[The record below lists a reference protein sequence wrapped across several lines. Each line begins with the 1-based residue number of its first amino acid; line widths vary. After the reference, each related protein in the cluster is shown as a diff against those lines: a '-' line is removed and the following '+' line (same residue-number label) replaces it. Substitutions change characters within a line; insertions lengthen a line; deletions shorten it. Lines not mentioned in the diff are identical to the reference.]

1 MEQIEENL
9 LEAKKEVLDTK
20 KTLQTVVT
28 LLGDQVPKSPK
39 FDPNDA
45 STFPAYK

>member
-1 MEQIEENL
+1 MPRRTQ

-20 KTLQTVVT
+20 KTLTNVIT
-28 LLGDQVPKSPK
+28 LLGDQVPPSPK
-39 FDPNDA
+39 FDPRDP